1 MWWFGEKGTLLHS
14 LTGNVTWY
22 SHNVEQYGGFSKN
35 AKIEHNL
42 VIPLMGTYHNEMDYY
57 LNRMSILY
65 PHVQCSIFHNNHLKA
80 TYMFT
85 DGWMGKK
92 DVAHTYNEINSA
104 ICDNMDGPWGNYAK
118 WNRSEK
124 DNTTWSHLC
133 IKS

>member
-1 MWWFGEKGTLLHS
+1 MKWITTSIGRLYYTPMF
-14 LTGNVTWY
+14 
-22 SHNVEQYGGFSKN
+22 N
-35 AKIEHNL
+35 AAFFTTTNL
-42 VIPLMGTYHNEMDYY
+42 NL
-57 LNRMSILY
+57 
-65 PHVQCSIFHNNHLKA
+65 IFHNNHLKA
-80 TYMFT
+80 AYMFT

-104 ICDNMDGPWGNYAK
+104 ICDNTDGPWGNYAK